1 MEKFR
6 MVHGDSRNPTPYPEL
21 NAVLS
26 HLVEGAM
33 SSVKDNLIGAYL
45 RGSSTRS
52 GISIMGPTRCGAR
65 QYAGCPMVL
74 APKGPCT
81 DRARPAGSH
90 RPGFTRGPVCG
101 SPRNYG
107 SLPVHGSA
115 NADDCLAGVLGRSL
129 LPDASHSRDG
139 GGGDLEKAGHEL
151 GS

>member
-90 RPGFTRGPVCG
+90 RPGFTRGPVRKSAKLWIVAC
-101 SPRNYG
+101 PR
-107 SLPVHGSA
+107 V
-115 NADDCLAGVLGRSL
+115 CQCR
-129 LPDASHSRDG
+129 
-139 GGGDLEKAGHEL
+139 
-151 GS
+151 